1 MKKTKWMLAAA
12 AAVGALW
19 LWNSFS
25 PRLIPRSILFGNP
38 AQANPQVSP
47 DGQWIAYLAPYE
59 GVLNIWVQPRTGGKA
74 EARTRVQDRGIS
86 NYIWASDSSHL
97 LFFKDQQGNEN
108 THLFKVSSQDFVPQ
122 DLTPFPGV
130 RAQILAVEK
139 NIPDDLILTLNRE
152 NPKFE
157 DVYRLNWKTGN
168 LELVEKND
176 GTVAQWVV
184 DSRLQVRARLVAGE
198 RGELALQ
205 FREKDKAEW
214 RNLLTWGLEDNFNS
228 RVVSFSQD
236 GESLYLV
243 DSRNYSS
250 GRLVRLDLS
259 SGQTE
264 VIAEDPDYDVLSVLM
279 HPDKKEPQAVEW
291 FHAKRVLKTFDS
303 DLAADYQV
311 LEKEF
316 GNLFTLVSRDDRDQI
331 WIVRVESDIAPVA
344 YYVYD
349 RRTKRSRFLFE
360 HQPALK
366 KYQLASMEP
375 FSFEAR
381 DGLQIQG
388 YLTFPQGKERKNLP
402 LVLKVHGGPWNR
414 DVWGFDSRAQWLANR
429 GYLCMQVNFRGSTSY
444 GKSFLNAGNKE
455 WGGKMQ
461 HDLTDAVAWAV
472 QQGYANPERMA
483 IFGGSYG
490 GYAAL
495 SAAAFTPDLFK
506 AAVAVV
512 GPSNLISFIQTT
524 PAYWA
529 ADLENIYL
537 RVGHPEKDAGFLKS
551 RSPLFS
557 VNQIKTPLLIAQGA
571 NDPRVKKSESDQI
584 VEALKKHGIQHEYLL
599 FEDEGHGFA
608 KPENQMLF
616 FKTAENFLAR
626 YLGGKAER

>member
-1 MKKTKWMLAAA
+1 M
-12 AAVGALW
+12 AVTAC
-19 LWNSFS
+19 SFS
-25 PRLIPRSILFGNP
+25 QTPLIPRSILFGNP
-38 AQANPQVSP
+38 VQANPQISP
-47 DGQWIAYLAPYE
+47 DGEWIAYLAPYE
-59 GVLNIWVQPRTGGKA
+59 DVLNIWVQSSMGGKV
-74 EARTRVQDRGIS
+74 EVRTRVQGRGIS
-86 NYIWASDSSHL
+86 NYFWASDSRHL
-97 LFFKDQQGNEN
+97 LFLKDHEGDEN
-108 THLFKVSSQDFVPQ
+108 THLFKVSPQDFNPQ
-122 DLTPFPGV
+122 NLTPFSGV
-130 RAQILAVEK
+130 RAQILAAEK
-139 NIPDDLILTLNRE
+139 NFPNELLVTMNRE

-157 DVYRLNWKTGN
+157 DVYRLNWKTGD
-168 LELVEKND
+168 LQLIEKNN
-176 GTVAQWVV
+176 GTVAQWFA
-184 DSRLQVRARLVAGE
+184 DPELRVRARLVAGT
-198 RGELALQ
+198 RGEFALQ
-205 FREKDKAEW
+205 FRETEKAEW
-214 RNLLTWGLEDNFNS
+214 RNLLEWGLEDSFNS
-228 RVVSFSQD
+228 RVVGFSRD
-236 GESLYLV
+236 GQSLYLV

-250 GRLVRLDLS
+250 GRLIRLQLS
-259 SGQTE
+259 SGEIE
-264 VIAEDPDYDVLSVLM
+264 VIAEDPDYDVLGVLM

-291 FHAKRVLKTFDS
+291 FQAKRVLNFFDS
-303 DLAADYQV
+303 QLAADFQI

-316 GNLFTLVSRDDRDQI
+316 GSLPALASRDDNDQV
-331 WIVRVESDIAPVA
+331 WVMRVESDTAPVA

-349 RRTKRSRFLFE
+349 RGTKQSRFLFE

-366 KYQLASMEP
+366 KYKLASMEP
-375 FSFEAR
+375 FAFEAR
-381 DGLQIQG
+381 DGLKING
-388 YLTFPQGKERKNLP
+388 YLTFPPGKERKNLP

-444 GKSFLNAGNKE
+444 GKDFLNAGNKE

-461 HDLTDAVAWAV
+461 HDLTDSVAWAV
-472 QQGYANPERMA
+472 KQGYANPKRMA

-495 SAAAFTPDLFK
+495 AAAAFTPDLFK

-537 RVGHPEKDAGFLKS
+537 RVGHPEKDADFLKS

-584 VEALKKHGIQHEYLL
+584 VAALKEHGIQHKYLL

-626 YLGGKAER
+626 HLGGKAER